1 MKEIGY
7 NLVRVSIRFALY
19 LYFGRIKI
27 SGLPHVPRD
36 KPVVFLPNH
45 QSALLDVLLI
55 AVKCN
60 RKPYF
65 LTRSDVFK
73 NDILKTVFNF
83 FQMIPIY
90 RIRDGR
96 ESLKNNQA
104 IFDYCARL
112 LQNNNAILMF
122 PEANHNLQRRVR
134 PLSKGFTRILF
145 NALEKQP
152 QLDIQM
158 VPVGLNY
165 RDAKIFP
172 DRVALYYGK
181 AIAVQKLYDLEDLSG
196 SVECIKTEVF
206 NSLKMLTTHIDDES
220 KYQTIVEKMDAMG
233 IDYLNPEKVN
243 TVLASFESSNSEP
256 ISKPKPKPSLSLK
269 LLKGLFILLN
279 FPLWLLW
286 IVTLKPK
293 VPEMEFMGTF
303 RFAFALLV
311 FPIYY
316 LLLFLVAAFVWSGS
330 IGALVVAALFLF
342 NVVYVRVG

>member
-1 MKEIGY
+1 MKGIVY
-7 NLVRVSIRFALY
+7 NLVRLWIKCGLY

-27 SGLPHVPRD
+27 SGLANVPKD
-36 KPVVFLPNH
+36 KPLLFLPNH

-73 NDILKTVFNF
+73 GNLLKTVFNF

-96 ESLKNNQA
+96 ESLKNNQEV
-104 IFDYCARL
+104 FDYCARL
-112 LQNNNAILMF
+112 LQGNNAILMF

-152 QLDIQM
+152 ELDIRL

-172 DRVALYYGK
+172 DRVAIYYGK
-181 AIAVQKLYDLEDLSG
+181 AIAVQELYDPENLGG
-196 SVECIKTEVF
+196 SVDGIKKEVS
-206 NSLKMLTTHIDDES
+206 NSLKTLTTHIDEERN
-220 KYQTIVEKMDAMG
+220 YPTIVERLDDLKV
-233 IDYLNPEKVN
+233 DYLDPQQANAI
-243 TVLASFESSNSEP
+243 LASFDSSD
-256 ISKPKPKPSLSLK
+256 SKQIPKQK
-269 LLKGLFILLN
+269 LRSDLEILKGLFVLLN
-279 FPLWLLW
+279 LPLWLLW
-286 IVTLKPK
+286 MVTLKPR

-303 RFAFALLV
+303 RFGFALLAYPV
-311 FPIYY
+311 YY
-316 LLLFLVAAFVWSGS
+316 LLLFFVVTVIWSGT
-330 IGALVVAALFLF
+330 IGLGVVVILFLF
-342 NVVYVRVG
+342 NVVYVRVS

>member
-7 NLVRVSIRFALY
+7 NLVKVWIKCALY
-19 LYFGRIKI
+19 LYFGKIKI
-27 SGLPHVPRD
+27 SGLADVPKD
-36 KPVVFLPNH
+36 KPLLFLPNH

-73 NDILKTVFNF
+73 SNFLKTVFNF
-83 FQMIPIY
+83 FQMIPVY

-104 IFDYCARL
+104 IFDDCARL
-112 LQNNNAILMF
+112 LQDNNAILMF

-172 DRVALYYGK
+172 DRVAVYYGK
-181 AIAVQKLYDLEDLSG
+181 AIAVQKLYDPEDLSG
-196 SVECIKTEVF
+196 SVELIKTEVS
-206 NSLKMLTTHIDDES
+206 NSLKTLTTHIDDDS
-220 KYQTIVEKMDAMG
+220 KYQAIVERLDAMG
-233 IDYLNPEKVN
+233 VDYLNPEEVN
-243 TVLASFESSNSEP
+243 TVLASFESSNSKP
-256 ISKPKPKPSLSLK
+256 ISKPKPTSSLK
-269 LLKGLFILLN
+269 LLKVLFVLLN
-279 FPLWLLW
+279 FPVWFLW
-286 IVTLKPK
+286 ILTLKPR

-311 FPIYY
+311 YPVYY
-316 LLLFLVAAFVWSGS
+316 LLLFGVVTVIWSGV
-330 IGALVVAALFLF
+330 IGLVVVAILFLF
-342 NVVYVRVG
+342 NVVHVRVS